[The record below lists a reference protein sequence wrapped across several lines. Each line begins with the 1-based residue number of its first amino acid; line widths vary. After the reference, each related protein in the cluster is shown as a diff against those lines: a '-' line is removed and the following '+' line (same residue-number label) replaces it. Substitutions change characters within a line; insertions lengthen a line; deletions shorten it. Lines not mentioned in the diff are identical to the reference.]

1 MKLRMQTF
9 QVKQQQKVF
18 LKKIQF
24 TVNQKNKKITD
35 ENGRRVGKQ
44 NNGLDK

>member
-24 TVNQKNKKITD
+24 TVNQKDKKITD